1 LRRLT
6 ELRSKEGV
14 TELDIKEFEKV
25 ELLMRSVNEVKNHA
39 EGLKSVRNDP
49 MRYSRVKSK
58 VKKCLKI

>member
-25 ELLMRSVNEVKNHA
+25 ELLMRSVKEVKNHA
-39 EGLKSVRNDP
+39 EDLKSVRNDP